1 MVEMLRIVL
10 SEMFSDALV
19 SDALVSDVLV
29 SYALVSDALVSD
41 ALVSDVLVSDALVSD
56 ALVWFCVRSL
66 ADALVLCLRSDL
78 TCLLYRELVH
88 QTH

>member
-1 MVEMLRIVL
+1 MVEMLKIVL
-10 SEMFSDALV
+10 SEMVSDALV
-19 SDALVSDVLV
+19 SDALVSD
-29 SYALVSDALVSD
+29 DLVSD
-41 ALVSDVLVSDALVSD
+41 ALVSDVLVSDVLVSD